1 MGADGLNQVT
11 AQETAEMPV
20 GPARRPSLFRR
31 TAARVEN
38 AFWTACVGLVLLRL
52 VSKGK

>member
-1 MGADGLNQVT
+1 MGAESSHALC
-11 AQETAEMPV
+11 EEFK
-20 GPARRPSLFRR
+20 RRPSLFRR
-31 TAARVEN
+31 ARERAEN